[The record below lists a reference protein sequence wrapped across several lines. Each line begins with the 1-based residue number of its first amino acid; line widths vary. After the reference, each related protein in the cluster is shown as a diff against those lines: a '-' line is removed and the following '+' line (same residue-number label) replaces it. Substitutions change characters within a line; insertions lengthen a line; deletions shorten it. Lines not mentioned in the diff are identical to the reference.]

1 MMDLWVN
8 PFTIQKEQDTSFWKK
23 DEVILQQKSASK
35 KAASKKS
42 VQYVPKNQITL
53 IWRCMWKKCIKT
65 VNHIYCASCSEQ
77 RNARCINRRGR
88 AGPLLIKI
96 YLQEEDKASCFS
108 LSGSFHKWGWGQL
121 HILSNSYRKKNH
133 FQWLVMAVSES
144 RFPCKNDLWAR
155 GYTPFCS
162 HEDWLHG
169 PQLEVIQIS
178 V

>member
-65 VNHIYCASCSEQ
+65 VNHIYSTSCSEQ
-77 RNARCINRRGR
+77 RNARCINRLGR
-88 AGPLLIKI
+88 ARPLLIKR
-96 YLQEEDKASCFS
+96 YLQEEDKASCF
-108 LSGSFHKWGWGQL
+108 LAFLVLFISGLGAAAH
-121 HILSNSYRKKNH
+121 SNSYRKKNH
-133 FQWLVMAVSES
+133 FQWSVMAVSKS

-155 GYTPFCS
+155 HYSPFCS
-162 HEDWLHG
+162 HKDWLHS
-169 PQLEVIQIS
+169 PQLELIQIS